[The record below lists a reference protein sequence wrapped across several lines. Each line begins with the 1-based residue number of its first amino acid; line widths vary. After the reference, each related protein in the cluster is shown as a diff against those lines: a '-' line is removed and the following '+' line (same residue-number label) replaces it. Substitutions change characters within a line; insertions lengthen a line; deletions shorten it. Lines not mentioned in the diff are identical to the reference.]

1 MRSDVEREP
10 ITRPQMGCRASRLAL
25 ALAALGVLLAGAPAW
40 SRQKADAHA
49 LVRMTDQAL
58 RGKTQHGKVS
68 MTVRTP
74 DWTRTLEMEY
84 WSVNPNKTLILIAA
98 PAKEEG
104 TSTLRLGTN
113 MWNYL
118 PQVERV
124 IKIPPSLMLQSWMG
138 SDFTNDDL
146 VKESSLVNDYTHEI
160 VGETAEAGDDCWRV
174 VAHPKPDAPVVWG
187 RLVLIIRKSDA
198 LPRKEEYYDEKGR
211 LQKSLTFS
219 DFQRTGDRNY
229 PMRWRMVS
237 VTKPGHETTMV
248 YHSLEFDRPIP
259 SRVFTQQNM
268 KRQF

>member
-1 MRSDVEREP
+1 MRSAGRRHATAGLEKQ
-10 ITRPQMGCRASRLAL
+10 TRALRRAFAWAAAVALVASVPSRA
-25 ALAALGVLLAGAPAW
+25 
-40 SRQKADAHA
+40 QKPDAHE
-49 LVRMTDQAL
+49 LVRRTDQAL
-58 RGKTQHGKVS
+58 RGKTQHGKAS

-74 DWTRTLEMEY
+74 DWERTLEMEY
-84 WSVNPNKTLILIAA
+84 WSVNPDKTFILITA

-160 VGETAEAGDDCWRV
+160 IGETTEEGDACWQV

-187 RLVLIIRKSDA
+187 KLVLVIRKSDG

-211 LQKSLTFS
+211 LQKALSFDNIRNL
-219 DFQRTGDRNY
+219 GGRNY

-237 VTKPGHETTMV
+237 VTKPGHETTLA
-248 YHSLEFDRPIP
+248 YHMLEFDRPIP
-259 SRVFTQQNM
+259 GRVFTQQNM

>member
-1 MRSDVEREP
+1 VRSAR
-10 ITRPQMGCRASRLAL
+10 RRAPAGGVGRQVLAL
-25 ALAALGVLLAGAPAW
+25 GQALFSAALAALLLSASAMG
-40 SRQKADAHA
+40 QKPDAHE
-49 LVRMTDQAL
+49 LVRRTDQAL
-58 RGKTQHGKVS
+58 RGKTQQGKAS

-74 DWTRTLEMEY
+74 DWERTLEMEY
-84 WSVNPNKTLILIAA
+84 WSVNPDKSFILITA

-146 VKESSLVNDYTHEI
+146 VKESSLVNDYAHEL
-160 VGETAEAGDDCWRV
+160 VGETTEDGDACWQV

-187 RLVLIIRKSDA
+187 KLVLVIRKSDS
-198 LPRKEEYYDEKGR
+198 LPRKEEFYDEKGR
-211 LQKSLTFS
+211 LQKALSFE
-219 DFQRTGDRNY
+219 DFRNLGDRNY
-229 PMRWRMVS
+229 PMRWSMVS
-237 VTKPGHETTMV
+237 VNRPGHVTTLA
-248 YHSLEFDRPIP
+248 YRELKFDRPIP
-259 SRVFTQQNM
+259 ERVFTQQNM

>member
-1 MRSDVEREP
+1 MSSDATGDLKVKVR
-10 ITRPQMGCRASRLAL
+10 RQSYALRRAL
-25 ALAALGVLLAGAPAW
+25 ACAALATLLAAVASWAQQRPN
-40 SRQKADAHA
+40 AHA
-49 LVRMTDQAL
+49 LVQKTDRAL
-58 RGKTQHGKVS
+58 RGRTQHGKAS
-68 MTVRTP
+68 MTVQTP
-74 DWTRTLEMEY
+74 DWKRTVEMEC
-84 WSVNPNKTLILIAA
+84 WSINPDKTFILITA

-118 PQVERV
+118 PQVERI

-160 VGETAEAGDDCWRV
+160 TGETTVAGDACWRV
-174 VAHPKPDAPVVWG
+174 VAHPKPNAAVVWG
-187 RLVLIIRKSDA
+187 KLVLLIRKSDA

-219 DFQRTGDRNY
+219 NFQRAGDRDY
-229 PMRWRMVS
+229 PMRWQMVS
-237 VTKPGHETTMV
+237 VNKPGHETTLA
-248 YHSLEFDRPIP
+248 YHSLVFDRPIP
-259 SRVFTQQNM
+259 SRVFTRQNM

>member
-1 MRSDVEREP
+1 MVCDAERILTVKP
-10 ITRPQMGCRASRLAL
+10 RRQSHAL
-25 ALAALGVLLAGAPAW
+25 AFALAWGVLAILLAAAPSW
-40 SRQKADAHA
+40 TQQRPDAHA
-49 LVRMTDQAL
+49 LVQKTDRAL
-58 RGKTQHGKVS
+58 RGRSQHGKAS

-74 DWTRTLEMEY
+74 DWTRTLEMEF
-84 WSVNPNKTLILIAA
+84 WSVNPDKTFILITA

-104 TSTLRLGTN
+104 TSTLRLRTN

-160 VGETAEAGDDCWRV
+160 VGEVTEGGDACWRV
-174 VAHPKPDAPVVWG
+174 VAHPKPDAAVVWG
-187 RLVLIIRKSDA
+187 KLVLLIRKSDA
-198 LPRKEEYYDEKGR
+198 LPRKEDYYDEKGR
-211 LQKSLTFS
+211 LQKSLSFD
-219 DFQRTGDRNY
+219 DFHRLSDRNY

-237 VTKPGHETTMV
+237 VTKPGHVTTMV
-248 YHSLEFDRPIP
+248 YHSLVFDRPIP
-259 SRVFTQQNM
+259 GRVFTQQNM

>member
-1 MRSDVEREP
+1 MKSDAERTLAATP
-10 ITRPQMGCRASRLAL
+10 GRLSGGLARAL
-25 ALAALGVLLAGAPAW
+25 ACSVWAVLLAAVPVC
-40 SRQKADAHA
+40 SQQKPNAHA
-49 LVRMTDQAL
+49 LVQKTDQAL
-58 RGKTQHGKVS
+58 RGKTQHGKAS

-84 WSVNPNKTLILIAA
+84 WSVNPEKTFIVITA
-98 PAKEEG
+98 PAREEG
-104 TSTLRLGTN
+104 TSTLRLSAN

-118 PQVERV
+118 PQVERI
-124 IKIPPSLMLQSWMG
+124 IKIPPSLMLQAWMG

-160 VGETAEAGDDCWRV
+160 VGETTEAGDPCWRV

-187 RLVLIIRKSDA
+187 KLVLLIRKSDA

-211 LQKSLTFS
+211 LQKSLSFG
-219 DFQRTGDRNY
+219 DFHGLGDRIY
-229 PMRWRMVS
+229 PMRWSMAS
-237 VTKPGHETTMV
+237 VTKPSHETTLV

-259 SRVFTQQNM
+259 DRVFTQQNM